1 MSGLPLA
8 LRFAARELR
17 GGVKGFR
24 VFLACLALGVAA
36 VAAVGSVKLAISE
49 GLAREGRAILGGD
62 AELTFTYRFPTA
74 EERAWMDGVATA
86 VSETVEF
93 RSMVVADSP
102 LTGQTERGL
111 TQAQSVDGAYPL
123 VGAVTLD
130 PPIPLDDALGLRAG
144 RWGVALEPLL
154 IERLGVS
161 IGDTVRLGANSYELR
176 AAVSRI
182 PDQAAVG
189 LGLGPRTLVLTEAL
203 EGSQLL
209 APGSLYETEV
219 RLTLPEG
226 ADLAALKA
234 DFASTFPD
242 AGARW
247 RDSSEPAPGVER
259 FVGRIGAFLVLV
271 GLAALTVGGAAA

>member
-1 MSGLPLA
+1 MSALPLP
-8 LRFAARELR
+8 LRFALRELR

-62 AELTFTYRFPTA
+62 AELTFTYRFPTP
-74 EERAWMDGVATA
+74 EERAWMDGAATA

-111 TQAQSVDGAYPL
+111 TQAQAVDGAYPL

-130 PPIPLDDALGLRAG
+130 PAIPLDDALGQRDG

-176 AAVSRI
+176 AAV
-182 PDQAAVG
+182 
-189 LGLGPRTLVLTEAL
+189 
-203 EGSQLL
+203 
-209 APGSLYETEV
+209 
-219 RLTLPEG
+219 
-226 ADLAALKA
+226 
-234 DFASTFPD
+234 
-242 AGARW
+242 
-247 RDSSEPAPGVER
+247 
-259 FVGRIGAFLVLV
+259 
-271 GLAALTVGGAAA
+271 